1 MKKIAILLL
10 FTCFNLFS
18 QNKLPDLNL
27 SDLEGKKFSLKT
39 DFSEKDKL
47 YVFSFWATWC
57 GPCIN
62 ELDEMND
69 VQAEWKK
76 DLNFEIVAVSTDDTR
91 TQKRV
96 KPLINGKGWEYK
108 ILLDTNQDF
117 KRALSI
123 VNIPYTIVVKNNQI
137 VHIQNGFVP
146 GSEEEL
152 YKKLKSL

>member
-1 MKKIAILLL
+1 MKKFALLL
-10 FTCFNLFS
+10 LLTSFNLFS
-18 QNKLPDLNL
+18 QNNLPDLNL
-27 SDLEGKKFSLKT
+27 SDLEGKKVSLKN

-57 GPCIN
+57 APCIN

-69 VQAEWKK
+69 VQEEWKK
-76 DLNFEIVAVSTDDTR
+76 DLNFEVIAVSTDDSR

-137 VHIQNGFVP
+137 VHIQNGYVP